1 MNSFVTKGKMSEVTR
16 YIQKLREERIK
27 MNDLFLTDED
37 IWGKEPT
44 DSERSLMDENNRLK
58 MKLINSDDLLDNAC
72 YTIEQ
77 IKAIV
82 KTAIETNIRKTNYE
96 HSVPVIKS
104 YREAL
109 LVLREIEK
117 ELDEYYDRVK

>member
-1 MNSFVTKGKMSEVTR
+1 MRSFVTKGKLSEVNR

-27 MNDLFLTDED
+27 MNDLYLTDED

-44 DSERSLMDENNRLK
+44 DIERSLMDENNRLK

-82 KTAIETNIRKTNYE
+82 KAAIETNIRKTNYE

-104 YREAL
+104 YRESL
-109 LVLREIEK
+109 LVFREIEK
-117 ELDEYYDRVK
+117 ELNKYYDRVK

>member
-1 MNSFVTKGKMSEVTR
+1 
-16 YIQKLREERIK
+16 
-27 MNDLFLTDED
+27 MNDLFLSDEE
-37 IWGKEPT
+37 IWGKEPS
-44 DSERSLMDENNRLK
+44 DVERSLMDENNKLK
-58 MKLINSDDLLDNAC
+58 MKLINTDDLLDNAC

-77 IKAIV
+77 IKSIV
-82 KTAIETNIRKTNYE
+82 KTAIDVNLKKTNRE

-117 ELDEYYDRVK
+117 ELDDYYDRVK

>member
-1 MNSFVTKGKMSEVTR
+1 
-16 YIQKLREERIK
+16 
-27 MNDLFLTDED
+27 MNDLYLTDED

-58 MKLINSDDLLDNAC
+58 MKLINSDDLLENAS

-77 IKAIV
+77 IKRII
-82 KTAIETNIRKTNYE
+82 KTAIEVNLKKTNRE
-96 HSVPVIKS
+96 SSVPVIKS
-104 YREAL
+104 NREAL

-117 ELDEYYDRVK
+117 ELDEYYERTSS